1 MPTFRLGLFF
11 LLFLS
16 LINKSSAQQQD
27 TVYSD
32 INDALKNPEKVFYL
46 SLDCDEN
53 NDSLFYANITRF
65 TNLGVL
71 TISNSKNK
79 FLSEKISALKNLQR
93 LYITTCTNIDF
104 EKLFNQLSLV
114 NDLKTLSLNDCGL
127 KSCPKEIQK
136 LKSLQSLIITDNDEF
151 DTEQLVKQVSKLPK
165 LQKLALPINQI
176 TDLPENI
183 SSLKQ
188 IEVLDLSNNWLT
200 DLPDEIAQMK
210 NLENLDISGNIII
223 SPLSALGKL
232 KSLNIRYLNMDKG
245 LTAEDKS
252 KLAKLFPNAQI
263 TETTNDSL
271 TDTDNTPKD
280 ITPSDTAA
288 IAKNTQLTEVVS
300 PRADTV
306 HYGTFNIQKDQFKI
320 LSPAYLYYASLF
332 NNELYKNT
340 FDSLMFDERY
350 LDTNYISVVRRQPRG
365 AFPPLSMVL
374 VKNKMKQTW
383 FTFFSGIASKYISKN
398 NYELNA
404 FKGMVW
410 VYTGQ
415 LRKRKFRKTFEKKW
429 PGKGLAKYWRW
440 GFFKKQPVFWND
452 VRINYD
458 QTNKT
463 FTIELKN
470 NSGFIKIPG
479 YLRLQDEKSSPE
491 VWQRQYTK
499 RYARYLSLLNRRR
512 NRFQKNL
519 MKEKMLYD
527 VSRQRSIMSTWTAFQ
542 RLYFSDEE
550 KKLSM
555 SEWLKYYDNVIANE
569 KKALANADASIDNLT
584 LYMQRENYLNSTYAR
599 IIVGDSSLHAVN
611 TYYKDEEQNL
621 LPVSAI
627 LLINQDDKT
636 YCRYTGS
643 LGLDPMLMYLSSDK
657 ALSIVIELRNGDIG
671 ILSKNKYAKDKLK
684 GVSEYTFTVERISK
698 KLGSVGQIIDIL
710 NL

>member
-1 MPTFRLGLFF
+1 MRFIKPGLFF
-11 LLFLS
+11 LFLL
-16 LINKSSAQQQD
+16 LINQSKAQQQD

-53 NDSLFYANITRF
+53 NDSLFYENISKFR
-65 TNLGVL
+65 NLEVL
-71 TISNSKNK
+71 SISNSKNK

-93 LYITTCTNIDF
+93 LYITSCTDIDF
-104 EKLFNQLSLV
+104 AKLFNQLAAV
-114 NDLKTLSLNDCGL
+114 NDLKTLSINDCGM
-127 KSCPKEIQK
+127 KSCPREIQK
-136 LKSLQSLIITDNDEF
+136 LKFLQSLIITDNDEF

-245 LTAEDKS
+245 LTTEDKS

-263 TETTNDSL
+263 TENTNDSL

-280 ITPSDTAA
+280 ITPNDTAA
-288 IAKNTQLTEVVS
+288 IAKNTQLTGVTS

-306 HYGTFNIQKDQFKI
+306 QYGTFNIQKDQFKI

-332 NNELYKNT
+332 NNDLYRNT
-340 FDSLMFDERY
+340 FDSLLFDQRY
-350 LDTNYISVVRRQPRG
+350 LDTNYISVVRRQSNG
-365 AFPPLSMVL
+365 VFPALSMSL
-374 VKNKMKQTW
+374 KKNKLKETW
-383 FTFFSGIASKYISKN
+383 FTLFSGIDTRYINKN

-410 VYTGQ
+410 VYTGH
-415 LRKRKFRKTFEKKW
+415 LSKRKFRKTFVKKW
-429 PGKGLAKYWRW
+429 QGKGLAKYWRW
-440 GFFKKQPVFWND
+440 GFLKKEPIFWND
-452 VRINYD
+452 IRISYD
-458 QTNKT
+458 QGNKT
-463 FTIELKN
+463 FCIELKSN
-470 NSGFIKIPG
+470 GGFKKIAG
-479 YLRLQDEKSSPE
+479 YLRLQDTKNSSE

-499 RYARYLSLLNRRR
+499 RYARYLALLNRRR
-512 NRFQKNL
+512 NRFQKTL
-519 MKEKMLYD
+519 LKEKTIYD
-527 VSRQRSIMSTWTAFQ
+527 ASRKRSIMSTWAAFQ
-542 RLYFSDEE
+542 KLYFSYDE

-599 IIVGDSSLHAVN
+599 ISVGDSSLHAVN
-611 TYYKDEEQNL
+611 TYFKDEEQNL

-643 LGLDPMLMYLSSDK
+643 LGLDPMLMYLSSNK

-684 GVSEYTFTVERISK
+684 GISEYTFTVERISK